1 VVPPAPSAR
10 HANNATDERQE
21 ETMALQY
28 GMDDG
33 QLKSI
38 IDATNDALGRMDGV
52 NKTVASEAGYYISVN
67 NSDSG
72 RIMQS
77 SLNDWGD
84 KFGKI
89 VGDLNQLNYNVAK
102 LRANNAGTSA
112 GAVDLAHGSR
122 L

>member
-1 VVPPAPSAR
+1 
-10 HANNATDERQE
+10 
-21 ETMALQY
+21 MALQY

-52 NKTVASEAGYYISVN
+52 NKTVTGEAGTYISVN
-67 NSDSG
+67 NSESG
-72 RIMQS
+72 RIMQNG
-77 SLNDWGD
+77 LNDWSD

-89 VGDLNQLNYNVAK
+89 TGDLDNLNFKVAQLR
-102 LRANNAGTSA
+102 LNNNSTSG
-112 GAVDLAHGSR
+112 GAVHLATGSG